1 MVSLVEVYER
11 QAVDCVQAAA
21 RIDDP
26 NYREMLLQ
34 IAGASG
40 GWRQPHCEHRRKQ
53 SKARERDLPLI
64 EQVRNGEANAR
75 DHRSGDQDTVKYYR
89 RRI

>member
-26 NYREMLLQ
+26 NYREMLLKM
-34 IAGASG
+34 ADAWRMEAAALRASAQAIEAP
-40 GWRQPHCEHRRKQ
+40 R
-53 SKARERDLPLI
+53 AERP
-64 EQVRNGEANAR
+64 A
-75 DHRSGDQDTVKYYR
+75 H
-89 RRI
+89 